1 MPVRSRLRPIPALP
15 VLLGA
20 LLAAAPAAAQPAPG
34 GQRIGDWMLTCPAEP
49 PAQGGSGCFLTQR
62 HVAEDT
68 GLDLLGAAIYFP
80 PGQQQAVMQIR
91 VAPQARQGE
100 PIGLRVDDAERLV
113 IDIGHCNEDYCA
125 ATGPLAPDLLE
136 KFKAGR
142 QADVDFVIAE
152 LEQRLVIPM
161 SLTGFAEAFAA
172 LERRREG

>member
-1 MPVRSRLRPIPALP
+1 LPVRSLLRPIPALCA
-15 VLLGA
+15 LLGG
-20 LLAAAPAAAQPAPG
+20 LLAAAPAAAQTAPG

-80 PGQQQAVMQIR
+80 PGGRQAVIQIR
-91 VAPQARQGE
+91 VAPQAKQDE

-113 IDIGHCNEDYCA
+113 IDIARCNENYCA
-125 ATGPLAPDLLE
+125 AAGPLTPDLLE
-136 KFKAGR
+136 RFKAGR
-142 QADVDFVIAE
+142 QAAVDFMIAE
-152 LEQRLVIPM
+152 LGQRLVIPM